1 MALNFPPRLHVPWRL
16 ERETID
22 LAEAAVRLIGPP
34 ARRGETRWSWH
45 CPFPDHDDGTPSF
58 YVNLRPVNRWVCYG
72 CHRKGDA
79 AALVMDLRGCTFPEA
94 VAFLTGR
101 ASAPRPDPARPR
113 TPGGRVVDRGDT
125 LKKGA
130 TPAKARGLLYE
141 AALAL
146 VEESAAALWTPPA
159 LAALAAL
166 RGRGIGDHVLLGAA
180 VGWCPGVTVP
190 KADGG
195 TYRARGTVIPWFDG
209 PRLLLVKV
217 RQPAGVE
224 PKYAEVYRDGAALAR
239 AGGLYLT
246 PATIRPGR
254 PVVVAEGELDALVLA
269 TALGDGAAVVTLG
282 SASGTPDPATLR
294 RLTPCPRWYIAHDAD
309 GAGDKA
315 AAAWTQPRAVR
326 VRPGGANDWSDL
338 AGTSWSGLLA
348 LWTDALG
355 IDLYDVAERAAIRA
369 EAEG

>member
-1 MALNFPPRLHVPWRL
+1 MAVNFPHRLNVPWRL

-22 LAEAAVRLIGPP
+22 LAEAAVRLLGPP
-34 ARRGETRWSWH
+34 ARRDDKRWWWR
-45 CPFPDHDDGTPSF
+45 CPLGTHPDAGRPSF
-58 YVNLRPVNRWVCYG
+58 YVKPRPLNRWGCYG
-72 CHRKGDA
+72 CGAKGDA
-79 AALVMDLRGCTFPEA
+79 ASLVTEFTGCTFPEA

-101 ASAPRPDPARPR
+101 ASAPRPRPDRPLAPRPATTPAPRP
-113 TPGGRVVDRGDT
+113 
-125 LKKGA
+125 A
-130 TPAKARGLLYE
+130 PAKAAGLPYE
-141 AALAL
+141 AAAAL
-146 VEESAAALWTPPA
+146 VEESAAALWTPSA
-159 LAALAAL
+159 RAALDAL
-166 RGRGIGDHVLLGAA
+166 RGRGIGRHVLLAA
-180 VGWCPGVTVP
+180 RVGYCPGVAVP

-254 PVVVAEGELDALVLA
+254 PAVVTEGELDALVLA

-282 SASGTPDPATLR
+282 SSSGTPDPATLR

-315 AAAWTQPRAVR
+315 AAAWTQARAVR
-326 VRPGGANDWSDL
+326 VRPDGANDWGDL
-338 AGTSWSGLLA
+338 AGTCWSGLLNQ
-348 LWTDALG
+348 WGDALG
-355 IDLYDVAERAAIRA
+355 FDPYEAAERAAIRA